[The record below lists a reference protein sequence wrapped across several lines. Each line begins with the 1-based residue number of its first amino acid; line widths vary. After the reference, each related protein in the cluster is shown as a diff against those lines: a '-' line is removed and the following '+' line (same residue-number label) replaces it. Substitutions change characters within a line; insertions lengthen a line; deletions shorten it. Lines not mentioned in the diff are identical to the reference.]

1 MLAYTI
7 HLCTFQ
13 DSKNAGSLSSLS
25 STPPPSSSAAPQ
37 DLDGTGAV
45 KYSEF
50 LVVVVV
56 VGDNKEQDSALV
68 QRNVVPGGALLMVV
82 GRGQLA
88 RLGQSRL
95 VPTGTGV

>member
-1 MLAYTI
+1 M
-7 HLCTFQ
+7 
-13 DSKNAGSLSSLS
+13 
-25 STPPPSSSAAPQ
+25 
-37 DLDGTGAV
+37 DGTGAV

-50 LVVVVV
+50 LVVV